1 MLVTLFVS
9 QLLAVPIRAIAL
21 AVQVVTLG
29 LVSSNVASVFG
40 QRWVSDAVASA
51 PMVIMLVV
59 RSFVRKPLY
68 KCFIH
73 MLREVN
79 PQTAQV
85 IETTPRISN
94 PNKKTKTVKVNEK
107 VDKTY
112 QRAVNMLA
120 LSAGLYICRQIPLF
134 GRLVAPVM
142 HYLTMNKNLG
152 PRRAAI
158 MSLVAL
164 YSPVEPCVIKFV
176 EVWRASRI
184 LAPEILDP
192 YLSHTIPHQDRA
204 AFFRQNEV
212 TINAFLAPQV
222 LLMSIPF
229 VGPIIFVPMQG
240 ASAWLVDLLARQSA
254 GQSQSQ
260 PMKQMSGQGT
270 AAVPAAAQYG
280 GGGKLSR
287 NAASITAA
295 PTKPAVFYPGQ
306 EVYLSGQGNPQPG
319 QGGFQAGQGSYQT
332 SAGNY
337 QDSVHSH
344 KYS

>member
-1 MLVTLFVS
+1 
-9 QLLAVPIRAIAL
+9 
-21 AVQVVTLG
+21 
-29 LVSSNVASVFG
+29 
-40 QRWVSDAVASA
+40 
-51 PMVIMLVV
+51 
-59 RSFVRKPLY
+59 
-68 KCFIH
+68 
-73 MLREVN
+73 
-79 PQTAQV
+79 
-85 IETTPRISN
+85 
-94 PNKKTKTVKVNEK
+94 
-107 VDKTY
+107 
-112 QRAVNMLA
+112 
-120 LSAGLYICRQIPLF
+120 
-134 GRLVAPVM
+134 
-142 HYLTMNKNLG
+142 
-152 PRRAAI
+152 
-158 MSLVAL
+158 
-164 YSPVEPCVIKFV
+164 
-176 EVWRASRI
+176 
-184 LAPEILDP
+184 
-192 YLSHTIPHQDRA
+192 
-204 AFFRQNEV
+204 
-212 TINAFLAPQV
+212 
-222 LLMSIPF
+222 MSIPF